1 MISKELQNTLNL
13 AYTEAKQRRHDYL
26 TLEHLLYALLQDPA
40 IIKIVHACGGSVQ
53 KLLKDLERF
62 FDDQLITAAGEGE
75 AEIHTSLAVQRVLQR
90 AFFHVQASGKNE
102 VTAANVLVALFSEK
116 DSHAVYFLGK
126 QGIHRLDVVSYIS
139 HGISKLPGDTAEPE
153 FNAPFS
159 EEGEEEGAPSGDV
172 LERYA
177 VNLNQKA
184 REGKIDPLIGR
195 EHELER
201 TVHVLCRRRKNN
213 PLYVGEAGV
222 GKTAIA
228 EGLALK
234 IHHKDVPELL
244 ANATIYAL
252 DLGAL
257 LAGTKFRGDFEQ
269 RLKAV
274 LARLKKEAGAILF
287 IDEIHTLVGA
297 GATTGGTMDASNLLK
312 PVLASGDLKCI
323 GSTTYQ
329 EYKAFEKDRALSRR
343 FQKIDVPEPSVDE
356 TVKILKGLKSRFEE
370 HHQVHYT
377 QSALV
382 AAAQLSAKYINDRHL
397 PDKAIDVIDEVGAAL
412 RLRPKSQQKK
422 TVTAQDIEAM
432 IAKMARIP
440 PKTVSLSDKE
450 ALRHLDRELKQRV
463 FGQDPAIDQL
473 AAAIK
478 LSRSGLGP
486 ADRPIGSFLFCGP
499 TGVGKTELSKELA
512 RVLGIQFLRFDMS
525 EYMEKHTVSRLI
537 GAPPGYV
544 GFDQG
549 GLLTDAINQKP
560 HAVLLLDEIEKAHPD
575 LFNILLQVM
584 DYGTLTDNNGKK
596 ADFRNIILIMTTN
609 AGARDL
615 AKKSIGIENAA
626 GGQGH
631 DMKAIKDLFSPEFL
645 NRLDAIVAFSQLD
658 AKTVLHVVEKFLA
671 ELEMQLLEKKVE
683 LEVSAEAKDWLAKHG
698 YDEKY
703 GARPLSR
710 LIQEK
715 IKRPLADEI
724 LFGRLEKGGTVAVG
738 VKEDEL
744 SFDFTPRVHAPEAA
758 EIES

>member
-1 MISKELQNTLNL
+1 
-13 AYTEAKQRRHDYL
+13 
-26 TLEHLLYALLQDPA
+26 
-40 IIKIVHACGGSVQ
+40 
-53 KLLKDLERF
+53 
-62 FDDQLITAAGEGE
+62 
-75 AEIHTSLAVQRVLQR
+75 
-90 AFFHVQASGKNE
+90 
-102 VTAANVLVALFSEK
+102 
-116 DSHAVYFLGK
+116 
-126 QGIHRLDVVSYIS
+126 
-139 HGISKLPGDTAEPE
+139 
-153 FNAPFS
+153 
-159 EEGEEEGAPSGDV
+159 
-172 LERYA
+172 
-177 VNLNQKA
+177 
-184 REGKIDPLIGR
+184 
-195 EHELER
+195 
-201 TVHVLCRRRKNN
+201 
-213 PLYVGEAGV
+213 
-222 GKTAIA
+222 
-228 EGLALK
+228 
-234 IHHKDVPELL
+234 
-244 ANATIYAL
+244 
-252 DLGAL
+252 
-257 LAGTKFRGDFEQ
+257 
-269 RLKAV
+269 
-274 LARLKKEAGAILF
+274 
-287 IDEIHTLVGA
+287 
-297 GATTGGTMDASNLLK
+297 MDASNLLK

-343 FQKIDVPEPSVDE
+343 FQKIDVPEPSVEE
-356 TVKILKGLKSRFEE
+356 TIKILKGLKSRFEQ

-382 AAAQLSAKYINDRHL
+382 AAAQLSSKYLHDRHL

-422 TVTAQDIEAM
+422 TVTAQDVESM

-440 PKTVSLSDKE
+440 PKTVSLTDKE

-463 FGQDPAIDQL
+463 FGQDKAIEQL
-473 AAAIK
+473 ASAIK

-486 ADRPIGSFLFCGP
+486 SDKPIGSFLFCGP

-615 AKKSIGIENAA
+615 AKKSIGIENFA
-626 GGQGH
+626 GSQGH
-631 DMKAIKDLFSPEFL
+631 DMKAIKDLFSPEFI
-645 NRLDAIVAFSQLD
+645 NRLDAIVPFSQLD
-658 AKTVLHVVEKFLA
+658 TPTVLHVVEKFLA
-671 ELEMQLLEKKVE
+671 ELEMQLLEKKVD
-683 LEVSAEAKDWLAKHG
+683 LEVSPEAKEWLAKNG

-703 GARPLSR
+703 GARPLNR

-715 IKRPLADEI
+715 IKRVLADEI
-724 LFGRLEKGGTVAVG
+724 LFGRLEKGGTVLVT
-738 VKEDEL
+738 VKDEEL
-744 SFDFTPRVHAPEAA
+744 AFDYASRAATQEAA
-758 EIES
+758 EFESH